1 MGQGAML
8 DFILIKG
15 QKPFH
20 DERKYY
26 LASAGIHRNKLIFWR
41 MTASSAA
48 VSCFSILRENKDPM
62 KNIKAGIPT
71 SKSSHDTL
79 QGLLTHGLVLISN
92 SVKKKY
98 RKGDITSNISKTFDC
113 CICRGHR
120 RRMVTRRFSSTG

>member
-62 KNIKAGIPT
+62 KNIKAGNAIPT

-79 QGLLTHGLVLISN
+79 QGLLTHGLVLINN
-92 SVKKKY
+92 SVKKGIA
-98 RKGDITSNISKTFDC
+98 RETSRATYPKRSIAASVEG
-113 CICRGHR
+113 IVG
-120 RRMVTRRFSSTG
+120 GW